1 VLYGSKPFR
10 REDLCIERGRSA
22 WKLCIDVLCLSYEG
36 NVTDAA
42 LIAVMA
48 CLLRVQL
55 PETVTAEDGEVL
67 IAEGMSFVLAL
78 LNDGWPMPTF

>member
-1 VLYGSKPFR
+1 
-10 REDLCIERGRSA
+10 
-22 WKLCIDVLCLSYEG
+22 VLCLSYEG

-67 IAEGMSFVLAL
+67 IAEGMSCVH
-78 LNDGWPMPTF
+78 